1 LASLGYP
8 VVGDATYGA
17 PRQIRGAAEA
27 MSLQRNFLH
36 AAELELRH
44 PRTGENIGL
53 KSELPEQLRAFLA
66 KLIGD

>member
-1 LASLGYP
+1 
-8 VVGDATYGA
+8 
-17 PRQIRGAAEA
+17 